1 MTRPTTGRKAVSVS
15 HCSCVSVPR
24 SMKDHTNS
32 VAAKHETASHSR
44 MEIGVGVS
52 ALRIAG
58 RSVKPSPSH
67 GQSQISLKI
76 GPTQAGGSIFAPGE
90 GGGREVSGVRRLFGD
105 PRAVDVVVVVLMAC
119 FVLSAYLDAYGP
131 VKVPGNVIQDAAYAG
146 QAGLPASW
154 FLTTGFLFFLFGR
167 GLREGKPWNRALP
180 DGYTGSLAA
189 ALIFGAALI
198 TDNYWT
204 IAAPNNALGLDLLFT
219 PPNVIKI
226 AAAAVM
232 VSGPLRSA
240 TRRGEVTA
248 SVITLLSAALL
259 LSVFTFATQF
269 IHPLIDPWSS
279 SDLAQVPARVPT
291 WVAQD
296 LGVSALLVKA
306 AILAVSGLLLKS
318 AFRLRPGSLTLVFT
332 VNGLLVVVTKTHFFL
347 LPVAMLTGLAADAW
361 LAWSARRSGRPTASL
376 CAVIAG
382 AFTLTYMVEM
392 YVVGTP
398 WNVSLWVG
406 IVLAATIVSWSMGR
420 LLRAGMPDSSAAV
433 PPLLEVVPGEMVM
446 PGEVRW
452 TRDPQSTIR
461 PQLVRAAL
469 DDLGT
474 PEALGRSPLGQLPG
488 VSRGGSAAADLRSVL
503 VDVIGELATSSGP
516 RDAEAG
522 KLLLD
527 YYVKRVGS
535 HEVIMERLHLSRPTF
550 YRRLQ
555 RGFALVAERL
565 DELSEFAQRVPVN
578 D

>member
-1 MTRPTTGRKAVSVS
+1 
-15 HCSCVSVPR
+15 
-24 SMKDHTNS
+24 
-32 VAAKHETASHSR
+32 
-44 MEIGVGVS
+44 
-52 ALRIAG
+52 
-58 RSVKPSPSH
+58 
-67 GQSQISLKI
+67 
-76 GPTQAGGSIFAPGE
+76 
-90 GGGREVSGVRRLFGD
+90 VSGVRRLFGD
-105 PRAVDVVVVVLMAC
+105 PRAVDAVVVAVMAC
-119 FVLSAYLDAYGP
+119 FIFSAYLDSRAHVEIPGTI
-131 VKVPGNVIQDAAYAG
+131 VPSTALLAQDGVA
-146 QAGLPASW
+146 ASW
-154 FLTTGFLFFLFGR
+154 FVFTGFLFFLFGR
-167 GLREGKPWNRALP
+167 GLSQGRAWNRALP

-189 ALIFGAALI
+189 ALVFGAALI
-198 TDNYWT
+198 TDNYYWH
-204 IAAPNNALGLDLLFT
+204 IAPSNALGLDALFT
-219 PPNVIKI
+219 PPNVVKI

-232 VSGPLRSA
+232 VSGPLRA
-240 TRRGEVTA
+240 AARRGESTA
-248 SVITLLSAALL
+248 GILTLLSAALL

-279 SDLAQVPARVPT
+279 NDRTQIPAPVVQ
-291 WVAQD
+291 WVGED
-296 LGVSALLVKA
+296 LGVTALLVQA
-306 AILAVSGLLLKS
+306 TILAVTGLVLKS
-318 AFRLRPGSLTLVFT
+318 AFRLRPGSLTLVYT
-332 VNGLLVVVTKTHFFL
+332 VNGLLVIVTKTHFYL
-347 LPVAMLTGLAADAW
+347 LPASVVAGVAGDAW

-382 AFTLTYMVEM
+382 AFAVTYMIEM
-392 YVVGTP
+392 YAVGTA
-398 WNVSLWVG
+398 WQGSLWAGV
-406 IVLAATIVSWSMGR
+406 VLAATIVSWSIGR
-420 LLRAGMPDSSAAV
+420 LLRAGMPDSAAAI
-433 PPLLEVVPGEMVM
+433 PPLLEVVPGEVAA

>member
-1 MTRPTTGRKAVSVS
+1 M
-15 HCSCVSVPR
+15 
-24 SMKDHTNS
+24 
-32 VAAKHETASHSR
+32 SR
-44 MEIGVGVS
+44 
-52 ALRIAG
+52 A
-58 RSVKPSPSH
+58 
-67 GQSQISLKI
+67 
-76 GPTQAGGSIFAPGE
+76 
-90 GGGREVSGVRRLFGD
+90 RRLFGD
-105 PRAVDVVVVVLMAC
+105 PRAVDAVVVVVMAC
-119 FVLSAYLDAYGP
+119 FVFSAYLDAYAT
-131 VKVPGNVIQDAAYAG
+131 VKVPGTLIQDSARAG
-146 QAGLPASW
+146 QAGLTASW
-154 FLTTGFLFFLFGR
+154 FVGTGFLFFLFGR
-167 GLREGKPWNRALP
+167 GLREGRPWNRALP

-189 ALIFGAALI
+189 ALVFGAALI
-198 TDNYWT
+198 TDSYYSSFVG
-204 IAAPNNALGLDLLFT
+204 PSNALGLDLLFT

-226 AAAAVM
+226 AASAVM

-240 TRRGEVTA
+240 ARRGEVTA

-279 SDLAQVPARVPT
+279 TDLAQLPARVPV

-296 LGVSALLVKA
+296 VGVSALLVQA
-306 AILAVSGLLLKS
+306 TILAVSGLLLKS

-332 VNGLLVVVTKTHFFL
+332 VNGLLVTVTKTHFYL
-347 LPVAMLTGLAADAW
+347 LPVAILTGLAADAW
-361 LAWSARRSGRPTASL
+361 LAWSARRAGRPTASL

-392 YVVGTP
+392 YVVGTY
-398 WNVSLWVG
+398 WNGSLWAGV
-406 IVLAATIVSWSMGR
+406 VLAATIVSWAIGR
-420 LLRAGMPDSSAAV
+420 LLRAGMPDSAAAV
-433 PPLLEVVPGEMVM
+433 PPMLEVVPGEISA

-565 DELSEFAQRVPVN
+565 DELSEFAQRVPLN